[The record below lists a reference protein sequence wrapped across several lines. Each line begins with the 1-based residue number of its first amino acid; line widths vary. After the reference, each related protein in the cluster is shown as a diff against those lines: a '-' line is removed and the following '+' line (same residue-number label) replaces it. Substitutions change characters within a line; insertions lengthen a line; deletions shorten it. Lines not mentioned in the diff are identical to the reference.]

1 MSNKEILQITLK
13 DLGIKKRTRKRLSLY
28 NIETLED
35 LLQIDY
41 ENLTKIRQLGIGGLK
56 EIKGALH
63 NAGYKIKNEDK
74 SQEVQKEKIKQE
86 GKVLLEELGF
96 SPQAYS
102 LLYREGIFTLQQL
115 NNRWREIP
123 IIKGYG
129 PNRQRQL
136 LDQLTIL
143 GVGITGEGLL
153 IPKEVEQQA
162 IEQEKLNKSAKEEQK
177 QSEDIKRRNILI
189 EMQQSLLKEKQ
200 ALIIREQEIDN
211 ELAKI
216 RCELLGARKNK

>member
-41 ENLTKIRQLGIGGLK
+41 EDLTKIRQLGIGGLK

-74 SQEVQKEKIKQE
+74 SQEVQKEKLKQE

-115 NNRWREIP
+115 SNRWREIP

-143 GVGITGEGLL
+143 GVGREGLL

-200 ALIIREQEIDN
+200 ALRIREQEIDN

-216 RCELLGARKNK
+216 RGELLGARKNK

>member
-1 MSNKEILQITLK
+1 M
-13 DLGIKKRTRKRLSLY
+13 
-28 NIETLED
+28 
-35 LLQIDY
+35 
-41 ENLTKIRQLGIGGLK
+41 
-56 EIKGALH
+56 
-63 NAGYKIKNEDK
+63 
-74 SQEVQKEKIKQE
+74 
-86 GKVLLEELGF
+86 
-96 SPQAYS
+96 
-102 LLYREGIFTLQQL
+102 QQL
-115 NNRWREIP
+115 SNRWREIP

-177 QSEDIKRRNILI
+177 QSEDIK
-189 EMQQSLLKEKQ
+189 EMQQSLLEEKQ
-200 ALIIREQEIDN
+200 ALIICEQEIDN

-216 RCELLGARKNK
+216 RGELLGARKNK

>member
-1 MSNKEILQITLK
+1 M
-13 DLGIKKRTRKRLSLY
+13 
-28 NIETLED
+28 
-35 LLQIDY
+35 
-41 ENLTKIRQLGIGGLK
+41 
-56 EIKGALH
+56 
-63 NAGYKIKNEDK
+63 
-74 SQEVQKEKIKQE
+74 
-86 GKVLLEELGF
+86 
-96 SPQAYS
+96 
-102 LLYREGIFTLQQL
+102 
-115 NNRWREIP
+115 
-123 IIKGYG
+123 
-129 PNRQRQL
+129 

-216 RCELLGARKNK
+216 RGELLGARKNK